1 MDLWEKDFDG
11 DERLESYIKD
21 VAINEL
27 SRIVCMDLLAEEQG
41 ISLSEEEIDLANQ
54 AAKEYFDSLSKEEK
68 SFMGIDLS
76 ETKQFYQ
83 NYKQQNLHRI
93 YYYLH

>member
-41 ISLSEEEIDLANQ
+41 FLSEEEIDLANQ
-54 AAKEYFDSLSKEEK
+54 AAKSIL
-68 SFMGIDLS
+68 IP
-76 ETKQFYQ
+76 YQ
-83 NYKQQNLHRI
+83 RRKII
-93 YYYLH
+93 YGY